1 MKSSL
6 DFKKN
11 LYIIYTTVKS
21 RKIIDK
27 NIIFWM
33 NNYCTKIDTKLMESV
48 FLENNHE
55 GKK

>member
-33 NNYCTKIDTKLMESV
+33 NNYCTKIDTKLMEVS
-48 FLENNHE
+48 F
-55 GKK
+55 

>member
-6 DFKKN
+6 DFKKK
-11 LYIIYTTVKS
+11 LYIIYNTVKS

-33 NNYCTKIDTKLMESV
+33 SNYCTKIDAKFMEVS
-48 FLENNHE
+48 F
-55 GKK
+55 